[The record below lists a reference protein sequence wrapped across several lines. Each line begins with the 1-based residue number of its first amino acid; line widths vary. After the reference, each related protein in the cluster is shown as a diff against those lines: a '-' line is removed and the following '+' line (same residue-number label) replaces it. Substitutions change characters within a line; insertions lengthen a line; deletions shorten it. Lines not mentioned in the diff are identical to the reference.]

1 MQMVLTE
8 GYRGLGLVL
17 DLTLD
22 RVLVPAAIVVA
33 LVGAAL
39 IGVQLSDMLSPATS
53 LPYQL

>member
-39 IGVQLSDMLSPATS
+39 IGVQLSDMLAPATS

>member
-22 RVLVPAAIVVA
+22 RVLVPAALVVA

-39 IGVQLSDMLSPATS
+39 IGMQLTDMLAPAATM
-53 LPYQL
+53 PYQL